1 MRSRNSHKTIP
12 DVCVERLSL
21 YVRELDRLRE
31 RGVAFVS
38 SRRLAEA
45 LQLRDAQVRRAL
57 SYFGQF
63 GTSGRGYEVPRL
75 VGSLRQILGI
85 EGRTWNVGL
94 AGVGNLGSALL
105 AYHGFRARGFVFR
118 VAVDADARK
127 VGRVIQGLTV
137 ERAERLTDLVKSHHL
152 HIGMIAVP
160 APLAQAVCD
169 QFVEGGVRAIVSFA
183 PARLDVP
190 KTVQLRGVDLALE
203 LEALAFHLERDRAV
217 AHDGLKHG

>member
-1 MRSRNSHKTIP
+1 MRSRNSHKAVP

-38 SRRLAEA
+38 SRRLADA
-45 LQLRDAQVRRAL
+45 LQLRDAQVRRDL

-75 VGSLRQILGI
+75 SGRLRHILGI

-105 AYHGFRARGFVFR
+105 AYQGFQDRGFVFR
-118 VAVDADARK
+118 VAVDADERK
-127 VGRVIQGLTV
+127 VGRAIQGLTI
-137 ERAERLTDLVKSHHL
+137 ERAERLTELAILHHL
-152 HIGMIAVP
+152 HIGIIAVP
-160 APLAQAVCD
+160 ATLAQEVCD

-183 PARLDVP
+183 PERLEVP
-190 KTVQLRGVDLALE
+190 KSVQLRGVDLALE
-203 LEALAFHLERDRAV
+203 LEALAFHLGRNGV
-217 AHDGLKHG
+217 KHS